1 MSFIGECLSSIDASL
16 DTSTTD
22 IVDAA
27 RAEETQI
34 IARIANGG
42 RRHVYD
48 EIFADEMLARKKRR
62 ICTITNDVVARA
74 MIDTGVCVKSRT
86 PTCSPN
92 NVDRKALSIEHA
104 RPPLAPRLFSSPS
117 QESPQEVVRGG
128 NTLGGPGWCSKCSIV
143 IARSLIVSCCS
154 QPAQ

>member
-1 MSFIGECLSSIDASL
+1 
-16 DTSTTD
+16 
-22 IVDAA
+22 
-27 RAEETQI
+27 
-34 IARIANGG
+34 
-42 RRHVYD
+42 
-48 EIFADEMLARKKRR
+48 
-62 ICTITNDVVARA
+62 

-104 RPPLAPRLFSSPS
+104 CPPLSHLGCLVRRRDNIKGQ

-128 NTLGGPGWCSKCSIV
+128 NTLGVGQVAVANNAASSLPALCSCH
-143 IARSLIVSCCS
+143 AA